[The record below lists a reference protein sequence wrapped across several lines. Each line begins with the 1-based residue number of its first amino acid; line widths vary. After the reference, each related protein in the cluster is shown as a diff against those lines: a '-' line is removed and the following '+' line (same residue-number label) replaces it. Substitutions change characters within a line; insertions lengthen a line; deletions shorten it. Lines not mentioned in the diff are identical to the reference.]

1 MENYGV
7 YLTDLETIETRTLP
21 VPVLAVGEALLE
33 VDYCGICG
41 SDLHYYLEGKIG
53 SLPKAPFP
61 YILGHECAGTV
72 LEVGEND
79 QDIHVGDRVCIE
91 PAVPCGHC
99 RYCMTGRY
107 NLCTNNY
114 FISTPPA
121 NGAMQRYLTFPVRM
135 MHKLPENVS
144 TLEGALME
152 PLAVGAFAVKKGA
165 PLTTDTVVILGMGCL
180 GMVTMLCC
188 LERGVK
194 NLIVSDLCQN
204 RLDLAKQLGASHTI
218 NAGKENVLERVAE
231 LTGGIGAELVFETAG
246 SPYTAAQTSGLVCR
260 GGRIVMVGNIVKE
273 VPYSFRNIYL
283 KEATIYSVFRYCDCF
298 PYAID
303 AVSRGRIDIQ
313 KIATDIFPYTRAD
326 EVFRKA
332 AHDKDHV
339 IKAVVDLRHNA
350 KEKNNAS

>member
-1 MENYGV
+1 MENYGA
-7 YLTDLETIETRTLP
+7 YLTELEQIEVRTLP
-21 VPVLAVGEALLE
+21 VPGTGTGEALIE

-53 SLPKAPFP
+53 NLPKAPFP

-72 LEVGEND
+72 LEVGENSKG
-79 QDIHVGDRVCIE
+79 IRVGDRVCIE
-91 PAVPCGHC
+91 PAVPCGQCHHC
-99 RYCMTGRY
+99 LSGRY
-107 NLCTNNY
+107 NLCTHGY

-135 MHKLPENVS
+135 MHKLPDNVS

-165 PLTTDTVVILGMGCL
+165 PQPTDTVVILGMGCI

-194 NLIVSDLCQN
+194 HVIVSDLCQN
-204 RLDLAKQLGASHTI
+204 RLDLARQLGATTTI
-218 NAGKENVLERVAE
+218 NAGSENVLERVAE
-231 LTGGIGAELVFETAG
+231 ITNGVGADLVFETAG
-246 SPYTAAQTSGLVCR
+246 SPYTAAQTSSLVCR
-260 GGRIVMVGNIVKE
+260 GGRIVMVGNIIRE

-303 AVSRGRIDIQ
+303 AVSRGRIDIR
-313 KIATDIFPYTRAD
+313 KIATDIFPYTQAA
-326 EVFRKA
+326 EAFRKA

-339 IKAVVDLRHNA
+339 IKAVVDLRPNSG
-350 KEKNNAS
+350 ED